1 MVPEFET
8 ILMPTDFS
16 PPADHALEYAEL
28 LARQTGAA
36 LHLVYVVAFPTELT
50 AWPETYWVE
59 LGGVRDRLRA
69 DAERELTA
77 RAASVSGVKVTT
89 EVIDGSPARAIVETA
104 QARNCQLIV
113 MGTHGRGGFSHLVLG
128 SVAERVVRTASCPVL
143 TVSAATVEAQAPR
156 PRRRPRREHQ

>member
-1 MVPEFET
+1 MVPKFET

-16 PPADHALEYAEL
+16 PASDHALEYAVL
-28 LARQTGAA
+28 LAQQTGAA
-36 LHLVYVVAFPTELT
+36 LHLVYVIAFPTELT

-59 LGGVRDRLRA
+59 LGGVRDQLRA

-77 RAASVSGVKVTT
+77 RAASVSGVRVTT
-89 EVIDGSPARAIVETA
+89 EVMDGSPARAIVEVA
-104 QARNCQLIV
+104 QARKCQLIV

-143 TVSAATVEAQAPR
+143 TVSAATLEAQAPR
-156 PRRRPRREHQ
+156 PRRRARRKHQ